1 VAYAY
6 VSEGESMSMF
16 HVEKMKAEDF
26 PFAVQLAN
34 TVNWNMTVNDFMFM
48 VKLEPQGCFVQFHDK
63 ERVGIATTVSFEE
76 AGWFGN
82 FILKKDA
89 RGKGAGTLLLKYAID
104 YLKSKGAETIG
115 LYAYPQLINFY
126 QRFGFEP
133 EVDFS
138 VLKGKAAFPSAQEP
152 LREAEKQDFPKIL
165 ELDRK
170 CFGANRKK
178 LLNSILLD
186 EGNLCYLLTE
196 MDEIIGFVAAKVDG
210 KMAEIGPLICHAN
223 RKEAAAMLLNNVL
236 SRLNGLDVFMYIPK
250 KEKRL
255 LCALYKMGFKE
266 DFHVVRM
273 FLGPALAEN
282 CLYAAESLERG

>member
-1 VAYAY
+1 
-6 VSEGESMSMF
+6 MSMF
-16 HVEKMKAEDF
+16 HVEKMKTEDF

-48 VKLEPQGCFVQFHDK
+48 VKLEPQGCFVQFHNK

-82 FILKKDA
+82 FILKKNA
-89 RGKGAGTLLLKYAID
+89 RGKGAGTLLLKHAID

-115 LYAYPQLINFY
+115 LYAYPELVNFY
-126 QRFGFEP
+126 QRFGFIP

-138 VLKGKAAFPSAQEP
+138 VLKGKAVFPPAQEP
-152 LREAEKQDFPKIL
+152 LREAEKQDFPKII

-186 EGNLCYLLTE
+186 EGNLCYLSTE
-196 MDEIIGFVAAKVDG
+196 NDEIIGFVAAKVND

-223 RKEAAAMLLNNVL
+223 RQEAAALLLNNVI
-236 SRLNGLDVFMYIPK
+236 SRLNGLDVFMYILK

-255 LCALYKMGFKE
+255 LYALDKMGFKE
-266 DFHVVRM
+266 DFRVVRM

>member
-1 VAYAY
+1 
-6 VSEGESMSMF
+6 MSMF
-16 HVEKMKAEDF
+16 HVEKMKTEDV

-34 TVNWNMTVNDFMFM
+34 TVNWNMTANDFMFM
-48 VKLEPQGCFVQFHDK
+48 MKLEPQGCFVQFHDK
-63 ERVGIATTVSFEE
+63 ERVGIATTISFEE

-82 FILKKDA
+82 FILKEDA
-89 RGKGAGTLLLKYAID
+89 RGKGAGTYLLKHALD
-104 YLKSKGAETIG
+104 YLRSKGAETIG
-115 LYAYPQLINFY
+115 LYAYPRLVSFY

-138 VLKGKAAFPSAQEP
+138 VLKGKAVFPPAQEP
-152 LREAEKQDFPKIL
+152 LREAEKQDFPKII

-186 EGNLCYLLTE
+186 EGNLCYLSTE
-196 MDEIIGFVAAKVDG
+196 NDEIIGFVAAKVND

-223 RKEAAAMLLNNVL
+223 RQEAAALLINNVI
-236 SRLNGLDVFMYIPK
+236 SRLNGLDVFMYISE

-255 LCALYKMGFKE
+255 LCALDRMGFKE
-266 DFHVVRM
+266 AFHVVRM

>member
-1 VAYAY
+1 
-6 VSEGESMSMF
+6 MSMF

-34 TVNWNMTVNDFMFM
+34 TVNWNMTVKDFMFM
-48 VKLEPQGCFVQFHDK
+48 LKLEPQGCFVQFQNK

-82 FILKKDA
+82 FILKEDA
-89 RGKGAGTLLLKYAID
+89 RGKGAGTLLLKHAID

-115 LYAYPQLINFY
+115 LYAYPQLVNFY

-138 VLKGKAAFPSAQEP
+138 VLKGKAAFPPVQEP

-170 CFGANRKK
+170 CFGAKRKK

-196 MDEIIGFVAAKVDG
+196 NDEIIGFVAAKVDD

-236 SRLNGLDVFMYIPK
+236 SRLNDLDVFMYIPK

-255 LCALYKMGFKE
+255 LCALDKMGFKE

-273 FLGPALAEN
+273 FLGPAFAEN
-282 CLYAAESLERG
+282 CIYAAESLERG

>member
-1 VAYAY
+1 
-6 VSEGESMSMF
+6 MSMF

-26 PFAVQLAN
+26 PFAVRLVN

-63 ERVGIATTVSFEE
+63 ERVGIATTVNFEE

-89 RGKGAGTLLLKYAID
+89 RGKGAGTLLLKHAID
-104 YLKSKGAETIG
+104 YLKSKGAKTIG
-115 LYAYPQLINFY
+115 LYAYPQIVSFY
-126 QRFGFEP
+126 RRFGFEP
-133 EVDFS
+133 DVDFS
-138 VLKGKAAFPSAQEP
+138 VLKGKAAIPPAQEP
-152 LREAEKQDFPKIL
+152 LREAEKQDFPKII

-186 EGNLCYLLTE
+186 EGNLCYLSTE
-196 MDEIIGFVAAKVDG
+196 NDEIIGFVAAKVDDE
-210 KMAEIGPLICHAN
+210 MAEVGPLTCYAN
-223 RKEAAAMLLNNVL
+223 RQEAAALLLNNVL

-255 LCALYKMGFKE
+255 ISTLTKIGFRE